1 MTEAPTHCFADLVT
15 IEKCQVP
22 VPEGA
27 EVEYLRGGYPIK
39 VNDLPQISTEMVMEI
54 VDTDMDS
61 HIELF
66 NKISSYGWEL
76 FQQYLLEELAKR
88 GGVLFENI
96 LWQNN
101 EPQINNPQ
109 YVVSPN
115 LQYVGQQLIVR
126 DAKFVEYRLNG
137 VWVASSSYGTS
148 VTISIIDLGLGKV
161 LDTITDTLSIDSE
174 ISYIEIDKVYKPTQ
188 NDLNLGVVIDGTGVA
203 FLQFWCNGQMSDCGC
218 SKRRGKDALLS
229 IEIDELTAKQNE
241 VVTIG
246 DGNSGICLDGEI
258 TCSLEDFICK
268 NKYHFAFAFRL
279 LLGSLYFQKA
289 RVPDGALN
297 FWKMMPPEVLKEF
310 EDELRGQFLKVLKTT
325 VMRLPLS
332 GICLSCKGELKGGYS
347 ISSNV

>member
-1 MTEAPTHCFADLVT
+1 MTEEPIHCFANLVT

-61 HIELF
+61 HVELF

-76 FQQYLLEELAKR
+76 FQQEILEQLAKN
-88 GGVLFENI
+88 GGVLFENV

-109 YVVSPN
+109 YVVNSN
-115 LQYVGQQLIVR
+115 LKYIGQKLIVR
-126 DAKFVEYRLNG
+126 EAKFVQYRLNG
-137 VWVASSSYGTS
+137 VWVASSSYGAS
-148 VTISIIDLGLGKV
+148 VTISVIDLGLSKV
-161 LDTITDTLSIDSE
+161 IDTITSTLSTDSE
-174 ISYIEIDKVYKPTQ
+174 LTYIEINKVYRPTQ
-188 NDLNLGVVIDGTGVA
+188 NDLNLGVVIDSDDISL
-203 FLQFWCNGQMSDCGC
+203 LQIWCNGQVSDCGC

-229 IEIDELTAKQNE
+229 IEMDDLEVPQNQ
-241 VVTIG
+241 VVNIG
-246 DGNSGICLDGEI
+246 DGNSGLCLDGEI
-258 TCSLEDFICK
+258 TCSLDDFICK

-279 LLGSLYFQKA
+279 LLGALYFQKA
-289 RVPDGALN
+289 RVPDGALH

-310 EDELRGQFLKVLKTT
+310 EDELMAQFRKSMKTT